1 MKLKLL
7 SLAAALLAF
16 GAPAQALVVHNT
28 FKPNFYSCT
37 AKDISL
43 SFYVKPNA
51 KTSELE
57 YLTIGKQSYTDSGD
71 QIETSTTPFGDVKT
85 IFTEF
90 LPDVYIKKAS
100 FVIPTIELGQN
111 VFGQYTDQVKF
122 KSELILT
129 TVVTPFIIGPYIGV
143 VNDSKYISLNCIAKF
158 APTPIVI
165 PLN

>member
-7 SLAAALLAF
+7 TLAAALLAF
-16 GAPAQALVVHNT
+16 GAPAQAGVSPIS

-37 AKDISL
+37 AKDVSL
-43 SFYVKPNA
+43 SFYVRPNL
-51 KTSELE
+51 KTTELE

-85 IFTEF
+85 ILTQI
-90 LPDVYIKKAS
+90 LPDVFVKKAS
-100 FVIPTIELGQN
+100 FVIPTIELGTN
-111 VFGQYTDQVKF
+111 ALGHYTDQVKF

-129 TVVTPFIIGPYIGV
+129 TVATPFIAGPYIGL

-158 APTPIVI
+158 QPIPIVI
-165 PLN
+165 PAN